1 MPMLKLLRVELIPL
15 EVVKMGELI
24 WLRPYFDHQ
33 DPEPILRDVFTGW
46 LSGDGLFSYLSA
58 VTELPW
64 SEVETIDDATL
75 DIAYF
80 GNHSGGKFCAPIVK
94 LVINE
99 EGYVPVAARTVI
111 AKVLIAKYLP
121 NWKHLWETNEVAYS
135 PIHNYDMTENRV
147 TRRADSEKV
156 NTVHDEESEDSF
168 SRETSGIDYAYGINT
183 HRNNPQPSDKSET
196 TESSTDNLTR
206 NSVDNRN
213 KVGAGEEEEEIH
225 RAGNIGVTTTQKL
238 IQEEREL
245 WIWNFFDQVF
255 SDIDRELALMFHD
268 SCRV

>member
-1 MPMLKLLRVELIPL
+1 
-15 EVVKMGELI
+15 MGELI
-24 WLRPYFDHQ
+24 WIRPYFDHP

-58 VTELPW
+58 ITTLPW

-111 AKVLIAKYLP
+111 AKILIAKYLP
-121 NWKHLWETNEVAYS
+121 NWQHLWYTNEAVYS
-135 PIHNYDMTENRV
+135 PIHNYDMTENR
-147 TRRADSEKV
+147 TLRTADSEAVKDV
-156 NTVHDEESEDSF
+156 RSGSDSTDHGRTTDEMDYRYGLNTDTD
-168 SRETSGIDYAYGINT
+168 
-183 HRNNPQPSDKSET
+183 NPKPSDKFYTEEGGNTTTTSES
-196 TESSTDNLTR
+196 E
-206 NSVDNRN
+206 DNRN
-213 KVGAGEEEEEIH
+213 KVGTGEEEEEIH

-238 IQEEREL
+238 LQEEREL